1 MDPITFTISLGAAG
15 VGGGGYWISETSASD
30 DIYLTGVKTDSSGDV
45 YAAGYINTAARKG
58 YVLKLNGGAGS
69 SNWQRSIVG
78 SSGTNAQKKFEFK
91 TLSLDS
97 SDNLFAAGDAPGSN
111 NPSGLALF
119 PNSGNSATY
128 AKTFSTFSF
137 SDDRFEASAS
147 DSSGNSYAGGAHFA
161 DSSTYNTGHLVKY
174 NSSGTQQAQKSI
186 ISSSSYYDIIM
197 GLDID
202 SSGNIYVSMESS
214 GITGHLTKYKPV
226 VMKLTSSFGV
236 TWQKFLSVSTQFAGA
251 YGIAV
256 DSSGNVYQCS
266 TNYISFSQKGTLI
279 KYNSSGT
286 FQWYVYFDT
295 SFTAD
300 QNSQMSVAI
309 DSADDI
315 YTAGYRSTKGVIS
328 KFDSSG
334 TEDWSLEITHSS
346 DSVSFYDVAIDDE
359 DNVIATGN
367 VGTEG
372 LVIKLPSDGS
382 ITGTYG
388 SYTIASSTISDSKV
402 TSATTG
408 NATLSISDETIS
420 DSSPSVTDSTE
431 SYTFSTE
438 TL

>member
-1 MDPITFTISLGAAG
+1 MDPITFTISLGASG

-30 DIYLTGVKTDSSGDV
+30 DIYLRGVKTDSSGDV

-78 SSGTNAQKKFEFK
+78 SSGTNLQKKFDFK

-97 SDNLFAAGDAPGSN
+97 SDNLFVAGDAPGGYDNS
-111 NPSGLALF
+111 ALF

-128 AKTFSTFSF
+128 AKTFSS
-137 SDDRFEASAS
+137 SVSRDDRFEASAS
-147 DSSGNSYAGGAHFA
+147 DGSGNSYAGGAHFA

-186 ISSSSYYDIIM
+186 ISSSSRYDIIR

-202 SSGNIYVSMESS
+202 SSGNIYVSAETD
-214 GITGHLTKYKPV
+214 GITGHLGKYKPV

-236 TWQKFLSVSTQFAGA
+236 TWQKFLTVSVQFAGA
-251 YGIAV
+251 YDIAV

-266 TNYISFSQKGTLI
+266 TNNISYSQKGTLI

-300 QNSQMSVAI
+300 QYSQMSVAI

-408 NATLSISDETIS
+408 NATLSISNETIS